1 MGLYRGEGGVVWD
14 IAEPLSGVHQDQL
27 RKHLL
32 VPVESEDAPQ
42 VAVQEPAQ
50 TAAKVEW
57 VDFAVGHGMS
67 RKDAE
72 AATKA
77 ELIEKYGS

>member
-1 MGLYRGEGGVVWD
+1 MGLYKGEGGVVWD
-14 IAEPLSGVHQDQL
+14 IADPLSAVHQDQV

-32 VPVESEDAPQ
+32 VPVDSEDSDK
-42 VAVQEPAQ
+42 VAVQEPAK
-50 TAAKVEW
+50 TAPKAEW

-67 RKDAE
+67 RPDAE

-77 ELIEKYGS
+77 DLVEKFGP